1 MTDSPTP
8 IRIAQVLGITGT
20 AALAGVSFSVSG
32 LVIPRILESPTPL
45 LLRQWQH
52 LYDTAKMIVPPLAV
66 VCGSSFLFVAYDAHQ
81 RTATVVPHQWK
92 AYVASA
98 LLTLGIVPYTLLV
111 IMPINRRLWQKVKDM
126 RHLAATDTVFE
137 ATVGDE
143 TAHAL
148 VDKWATVN
156 VGRATLLGVAA
167 VTAAWI
173 ALE

>member
-20 AALAGVSFSVSG
+20 AALAGVSFAISG

-52 LYDTAKMIVPPLAV
+52 LYDTAKMTVPPLAV
-66 VCGSSFLFVAYDAHQ
+66 VCASSLLYVAYDAHQ

-98 LLTLGIVPYTLLV
+98 LLALGIVPYTLLV
-111 IMPINRRLWQKVKDM
+111 IMPINKRLWRKVKET
-126 RHLAATDTVFE
+126 RHLAATDTVVE
-137 ATVGDE
+137 AVGDE

-148 VDKWATVN
+148 VDKWAAVN
-156 VGRATLLGVAA
+156 VGRATLLGAA
-167 VTAAWI
+167 AITAAWI